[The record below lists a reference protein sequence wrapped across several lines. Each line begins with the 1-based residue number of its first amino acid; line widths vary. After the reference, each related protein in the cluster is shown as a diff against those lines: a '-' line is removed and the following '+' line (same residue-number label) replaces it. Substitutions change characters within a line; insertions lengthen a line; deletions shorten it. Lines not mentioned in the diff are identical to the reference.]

1 MGENLFRCWAYDLIA
16 FVGGCII
23 VGAFLVESYIVSI
36 LLWISYYAL
45 MNYYGANYYKYREK
59 PEVTVVYDK
68 ENDRM
73 IVLSSDDADKVVKVK
88 TMIIDKNVDCE

>member
-1 MGENLFRCWAYDLIA
+1 MDNNLIKCWVYDLIA

-23 VGAFLVESYIVSI
+23 VGAFLADSFIITV
-36 LLWISYYAL
+36 LLWIVYYAL

-68 ENDRM
+68 ESDQMR
-73 IVLSSDDADKVVKVK
+73 VFSSDDADKVVKVK
-88 TMIIDKNVDCE
+88 TMIIDKNKDYE